1 MNYIAKSRIFA
12 HGQSK
17 NLGYMSKTSLSYMI
31 GKIMICCLLFSMNAA
46 AQTNYSSTMPTRAWH
61 LA

>member
-1 MNYIAKSRIFA
+1 
-12 HGQSK
+12 
-17 NLGYMSKTSLSYMI
+17 
-31 GKIMICCLLFSMNAA
+31 MICCLLFSMNAA